1 MRTKLILVLIE
12 GFTLLLLLWMIAPFI
27 INIGKVPNQLLNST
41 IDGGLNYILWISIWV
56 LLPIFLW
63 IITLTATIS
72 DLKKLISDLLMI
84 GDRKP

>member
-1 MRTKLILVLIE
+1 MKTKLILVLIE

-27 INIGKVPNQLLNST
+27 INIGKVPKQLLNST

-72 DLKKLISDLLMI
+72 DLLKKM
-84 GDRKP
+84 K

>member
-1 MRTKLILVLIE
+1 MKTKLILVLIE

-72 DLKKLISDLLMI
+72 DLKKLISDLLI
-84 GDRKP
+84 YDR

>member
-1 MRTKLILVLIE
+1 MKTKLILVLIE
-12 GFTLLLLLWMIAPFI
+12 GFTLLLLLWMIAPFT

-63 IITLTATIS
+63 VITLTATIS
-72 DLKKLISDLLMI
+72 DLKKLISDLLI
-84 GDRKP
+84 YDR